1 MDAAASC
8 TTTRTKHAT
17 GVPSRDDNFLRT
29 CQWNIHYLVPN
40 YDDGSSRIEHAH
52 RVADTL
58 LEADADVVIL
68 NEFGT
73 SDGMRRSWIQR
84 YDKPLHVL
92 CTRLEDSG
100 YTIYSKGLVTFPTVV
115 VTRLPVKMSRE
126 YLLDY
131 ERSVVHVQV
140 EWRMQRKQQR
150 PTKMTNQNCKQQLH
164 VDSSDADD
172 SCNDGMWNS
181 DSSEASSQTTA
192 HVDVDVDVFGIHLD
206 YRDCDG
212 GVNRFIETK
221 KLMQIV
227 NSSTCTASSR
237 SDLGYESNVVISG
250 DFNQQRE
257 CDYSTNE
264 WKWICENKATRRS
277 PQNDGV
283 SGLLKKHGF
292 KCNFDGVEDLV
303 DCNWNREDPPP
314 ATHWT
319 STVIDY
325 AYSRGRT
332 LNLKKLFVSPSNL
345 SDHRLVVCD
354 WGCNE
359 ESSANRGM

>member
-1 MDAAASC
+1 M
-8 TTTRTKHAT
+8 
-17 GVPSRDDNFLRT
+17 
-29 CQWNIHYLVPN
+29 
-40 YDDGSSRIEHAH
+40 IEHAH

-58 LEADADVVIL
+58 LEVDADVMIL

-73 SDGMRRSWIQR
+73 SDGRRSWIQH

-100 YTIYSKGLVTFPTVV
+100 YKIYSEGLVTYPTVV

-140 EWRMQRKQQR
+140 EWRMQRQQHTSKMKQEQ
-150 PTKMTNQNCKQQLH
+150 KLL

-172 SCNDGMWNS
+172 SCNDGMWDS
-181 DSSEASSQTTA
+181 DGSEASQASSQTT
-192 HVDVDVDVFGIHLD
+192 VNVDVDVFGMHLD

-212 GVNRFIETK
+212 GFNRFREAEQ
-221 KLMQIV
+221 LMQIV
-227 NSSTCTASSR
+227 NNSTCTASR
-237 SDLGYESNVVISG
+237 SDVGAYESNALISG
-250 DFNQQRE
+250 DFNQQRA

-283 SGLLKKHGF
+283 SELFNKHGF

-319 STVIDY
+319 STVIDF
-325 AYSRGRT
+325 AYSRGPT
-332 LNLKKLFVSPSNL
+332 LKLKKLFVSPSNL

-359 ESSANRGM
+359 ESSADRGM